1 MKQYRY
7 ILLFCVVLLFA
18 VSSCKIGKKYAR
30 PEMSLPEQLDPATS
44 TPDTFSIA
52 DMHWWEVYGDTILQN
67 LIRQTLEHNKDM
79 LAASARIKELAAL
92 RRVDFSKI
100 FPQIDGRIYAD
111 KDATNYGG
119 NDYSNDPEH
128 SIKLLLSWEVDLWG
142 NLRWG
147 AEKGKAQLL
156 EAIENQ
162 RALQV
167 SLVAQVA
174 QSYFEL
180 IALDHEL
187 SIVRQTLHAREEG
200 VRLAKLRFEGG
211 LTSETSFQQAQV
223 ELARTATLVPISNV
237 LSS

>member
-128 SIKLLLSWEVDLWG
+128 FHQTASVLGSLTCGEIFVGEQRK
-142 NLRWG
+142 
-147 AEKGKAQLL
+147 EKRNYSKRSKTNAPC
-156 EAIENQ
+156 
-162 RALQV
+162 
-167 SLVAQVA
+167 
-174 QSYFEL
+174 
-180 IALDHEL
+180 
-187 SIVRQTLHAREEG
+187 
-200 VRLAKLRFEGG
+200 K
-211 LTSETSFQQAQV
+211 
-223 ELARTATLVPISNV
+223 
-237 LSS
+237 